1 MQNTPFDLQGK
12 TFLVTGASSGLGQQ
26 ICIRISEMNGTVI
39 LTARNIKRLNETLSL
54 MAPGDH
60 KILPAD
66 LTKSEDINALMA
78 ELPKLNGVVFST
90 GVSIIA
96 PAGFIS
102 EEDYSKSF
110 KTNFEGSMM
119 LSNAIIR
126 KKRIVKDSCSMVFI
140 SSISTQYPF
149 VGGALY
155 VSAKAAMEG
164 YARIL
169 ALELAPKGVRVNCV
183 SPAFVRTQMLD
194 QTANNFSDE
203 VVQKIEGR
211 QLMGLGEPDDVAYPV
226 IFFLSDAAKWISGT
240 NLILG
245 GG

>member
-1 MQNTPFDLQGK
+1 MKNTPFDLQGK
-12 TFLVTGASSGLGQQ
+12 TFLVTGASSGLGRQ
-26 ICIRISEMNGTVI
+26 ICIRISEMNGNVI

-54 MAPGDH
+54 MVPGNH
-60 KILPAD
+60 KIEPAD
-66 LTKSEDINALMA
+66 LTRSEDISALVG

-96 PAGFIS
+96 PTGFITA
-102 EEDYSKSF
+102 EDYSKTF
-110 KTNFEGSMM
+110 QTNFEGSLM

-126 KKRIVKDSCSMVFI
+126 KKKIVKNACSMVFI
-140 SSISTQYPF
+140 SSISTHYPF

-183 SPAFVRTQMLD
+183 SPAFVKTQMLD
-194 QTANNFSDE
+194 QTAKDFSDE
-203 VVQKIEGR
+203 VVQKIKGR
-211 QLMGLGEPDDVAYPV
+211 QLMGLGEPDDVAYPI

>member
-12 TFLVTGASSGLGQQ
+12 TFLVTGASSGLGRQ

-39 LTARNIKRLNETLSL
+39 LTARNRERLEETLKAMS
-54 MAPGDH
+54 GEEH
-60 KILPAD
+60 RILTAD
-66 LTKSEDINALMA
+66 LTKQEDIADLVK
-78 ELPKLNGVVFST
+78 ELPKLNGVVYST

-96 PAGFIS
+96 PTGFIT
-102 EEDYSKSF
+102 EADYSNTF

-119 LSNAIIR
+119 LSNALIRR
-126 KKRIVKDSCSMVFI
+126 KKIVKNACSMVFI

-164 YARIL
+164 YARVL

-183 SPAFVRTQMLD
+183 SPAFVKTQMLD
-194 QTANNFSDE
+194 QTASDFSDE

-226 IFFLSDAAKWISGT
+226 IFFLSDAAKWVSGT